1 METLWVTKYAPQTL
15 DNVIL
20 SNQNK
25 KLIKN
30 IIELHKIPN
39 CIFYGLPGT
48 GKSVTVN
55 NLIESYSNKWGKL
68 HTLTINA
75 SSLNNSMDV
84 IYEFATTWNM
94 YDKEFE
100 KVLIFEEADYMDNE
114 WYVFINYLIELDNNP
129 VPLRIFLL
137 CNYKYKIPDWLLSK
151 LLPISYVSQTMDNLI
166 CYFQKI
172 KKTEDIKISTQNLK
186 LLIKLHNMDIRT
198 IVNKLQHYHMKQFTI
213 TKPID
218 NSFEL
223 LYDKVIN
230 SNMESIDKNMNFI
243 TTLLIKYNMDILTF
257 IQQFIEW
264 VCEFKPEVAKKLKH
278 KCKWLIDIE
287 LSESVCNDNMSIYR
301 NILLELKIK

>member
-1 METLWVTKYAPQTL
+1 MDSLWITKYAPQTL

-20 SNQNK
+20 STQNK
-25 KLIKN
+25 ILIEN

-48 GKSVTVN
+48 GKSITIK

-94 YDKEFE
+94 YNKDFE
-100 KVLIFEEADYMDNE
+100 KVLIFEEADYMNDE

-129 VPLRIFLL
+129 VPLRICLL
-137 CNYKYKIPDWLLSK
+137 CNYKYKIPEYLLSK
-151 LLPISYVSQTMDNLI
+151 LLPISYMSQTLDNLTN
-166 CYFQKI
+166 YFKKI
-172 KKTEDIKISTQNLK
+172 KKIENIKILTQNLK

-198 IVNKLQHYHMKQFTI
+198 IVNQLQHYHKEPFTI

-223 LYDKVIN
+223 LYEKVIT
-230 SNMESIDKNMNFI
+230 SNVENIDKNMNFLV
-243 TTLLIKYNMDILTF
+243 TLLIKYNMDILSF
-257 IQQFIEW
+257 MQQFVEW
-264 VCEFKPEVAKKLKH
+264 VCEFKPQVANKIKKQ
-278 KCKWLIDIE
+278 CKWLINIE
-287 LSESVCNDNMSIYR
+287 LSESARNNNNSIYR
-301 NILLELKIK
+301 NILLELKLH